1 MCWLALLPLPPP
13 WLCPAALRP
22 PQLWKLQP
30 SSHRGPGLGLEL
42 LKKPHTTVA
51 IWPVWTLPGKAPS
64 EEFIFIRPDWEL
76 TEKTPIHTAYVKKM
90 KSNKHLTSMLPEAMI
105 LFEANK
111 SLAKKKKNYRSGEW
125 DVHRRHCTALTS
137 CWGSGRPHICTELCT
152 CPGMTGD
159 APVFYLWLNRAFAQ
173 SVKNG

>member
-22 PQLWKLQP
+22 PQLWKPQP

-90 KSNKHLTSMLPEAMI
+90 KSNKHLTSVLPEAMI
-105 LFEANK
+105 LFEA
-111 SLAKKKKNYRSGEW
+111 KKKKITDLGNEKSTEGTVQLWHLAGALEGHTYVQSCARVQEWLEMPQSFTSG
-125 DVHRRHCTALTS
+125 
-137 CWGSGRPHICTELCT
+137 
-152 CPGMTGD
+152 
-159 APVFYLWLNRAFAQ
+159 
-173 SVKNG
+173 